1 MARQNQGFRRDINLQ
16 ENTNDTT
23 TLNNLGGAGI
33 ANDLRIIQ
41 NNLRN
46 ISTVSYNSLSNN
58 YFFFGETNEFV
69 FTNDDIVGVSTNVVV
84 GVGLSLV
91 KGVNYYVCDSNA
103 KNQFKLSTTPSIS
116 GINTVNVTSV
126 STSNFYFIRNDS
138 VSQQNLINF
147 IAPRIQDINDFSY
160 IGISPLLFDS
170 IQLTQD
176 TASFLIDKKYKSNED
191 VSTTA
196 DDLKY
201 EGTIIINDPVALN
214 SNSIGIASSKSP
226 GIFIGTTRAFSSD
239 NNPWSQVGTA
249 LSTSSSSVSLANLYF
264 ANDINITGI
273 STESATQI
281 NVTSFTHKMPV
292 IVNGETYYLL
302 LST

>member
-1 MARQNQGFRRDINLQ
+1 MARQNQGFRRDINLE

-46 ISTVSYNSLSNN
+46 ISTVSYNSLSNG
-58 YFFFGETNEFV
+58 YFFFGQNNEFT

-126 STSNFYFIRNDS
+126 STTNFYFIRNDS

-170 IQLTQD
+170 VQLTQD

-191 VSTTA
+191 VSTTV

-292 IVNGETYYLL
+292 VVNGETYYLL

>member
-1 MARQNQGFRRDINLQ
+1 MVKQNQGYRRDLNL
-16 ENTNDTT
+16 EETTNETT
-23 TLNNLGGAGI
+23 VLNNLGGAGI
-33 ANDLRIIQ
+33 ANDIRIIQ

-46 ISTVSYNSLSNN
+46 ISTISYNSLSDG
-58 YFFFGETNEFV
+58 YFFFGSNNEFV
-69 FTNDDIVGVSTNVVV
+69 FTNDDIVGVSTNLVV
-84 GVGLSLV
+84 GVGITLF
-91 KGVNYYVCDSNA
+91 KGINYYVCNSNA
-103 KNQFKLSTTPSIS
+103 KNQFKLSTTPLQV

-126 STSNFYFIRNDS
+126 STTNFNFIRTDA

-147 IAPRIQDINDFSY
+147 IPPIIQDTNNFSY
-160 IGISPLLFDS
+160 IEISPSRLNQ
-170 IQLTQD
+170 IQLNQD

-191 VSTTA
+191 VSTTV

-201 EGTIIINDPVALN
+201 EGAIIINDPVGLN
-214 SNSIGIASSKSP
+214 SSSIGLSSSKSP
-226 GIFIGTTRAFSSD
+226 GIFIGATRAFSAD
-239 NNPWSQVGTA
+239 NNPWSQVGTS

-281 NVTSFTHKMPV
+281 SVTNFTHKMPV
-292 IVNGETYYLL
+292 VINGETYYLL

>member
-138 VSQQNLINF
+138 VSQQNLINI

-239 NNPWSQVGTA
+239 NKCLIFRTNFSIFPAKFLDSW
-249 LSTSSSSVSLANLYF
+249 TSL
-264 ANDINITGI
+264 
-273 STESATQI
+273 
-281 NVTSFTHKMPV
+281 
-292 IVNGETYYLL
+292 
-302 LST
+302 

>member
-33 ANDLRIIQ
+33 ANDLRIVQ